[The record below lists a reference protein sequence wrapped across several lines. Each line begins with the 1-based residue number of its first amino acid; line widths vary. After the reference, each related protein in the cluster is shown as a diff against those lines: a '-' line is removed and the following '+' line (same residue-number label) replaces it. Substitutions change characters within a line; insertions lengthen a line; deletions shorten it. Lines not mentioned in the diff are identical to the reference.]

1 MRIVDE
7 IELKIKESK
16 AGVLFFVTDFAT
28 GGNDVFI
35 SRLLSEFAEKGLLCR
50 LSKGIYYKP
59 VMTKFGVLMPNVQE
73 LVKAIARRCQ

>member
-50 LSKGIYYKP
+50 LSKGIYY
-59 VMTKFGVLMPNVQE
+59 
-73 LVKAIARRCQ
+73 

>member
-35 SRLLSEFAEKGLLCR
+35 SRQYDFD
-50 LSKGIYYKP
+50 
-59 VMTKFGVLMPNVQE
+59 
-73 LVKAIARRCQ
+73 